1 MKQMLLRYMKLV
13 MTTVQLIISLSGIE
27 WNFLYHSPVTFVL
40 LHVHVHVF
48 ALILISNFYDILNYS
63 HILIGSYL
71 LLIGGQMHR

>member
-13 MTTVQLIISLSGIE
+13 MTTVQLIISLIGIE

-40 LHVHVHVF
+40 LHVHVF